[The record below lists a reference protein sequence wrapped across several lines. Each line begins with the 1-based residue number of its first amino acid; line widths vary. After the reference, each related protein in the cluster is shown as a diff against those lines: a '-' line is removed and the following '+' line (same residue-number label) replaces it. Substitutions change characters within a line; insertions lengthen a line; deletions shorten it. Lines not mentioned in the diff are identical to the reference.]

1 MGGSSSKASAPKEDK
16 WATFRNNIRSN
27 VEDEIAR
34 KMMMQREVQMAVN
47 IARAR
52 DTLNYF
58 GSAWLTLV
66 TGSSL
71 AHAMG
76 RPVPP
81 VVGVPIVIGALAL
94 GNIADMAYG
103 NKLNRVVNEAE
114 YIMEFERGR
123 FVPPKQAT
131 FSKFYT
137 EEEKKVYYDES
148 TPVGEVLPGSL
159 IFGRPKS
166 S

>member
-1 MGGSSSKASAPKEDK
+1 
-16 WATFRNNIRSN
+16 
-27 VEDEIAR
+27 
-34 KMMMQREVQMAVN
+34 MMLQREVQMAVN

-52 DTLNYF
+52 DTLSIF
-58 GSAWLTLV
+58 GSAWLILV
-66 TGSSL
+66 SGTGIAL
-71 AHAMG
+71 AMK

-81 VVGVPIVIGALAL
+81 FIGLPIVIGGLAL

-123 FVPPKQAT
+123 FVPPKQAA

-137 EEEKKVYYDES
+137 EEERKEFYNDS
-148 TPVGEVLPGSL
+148 TPVGD
-159 IFGRPKS
+159 IFPNRVIFPRPKTS
-166 S
+166 